1 MNKIFCTY
9 FFHTHTHLQHR
20 NTCSEVVCPLYLSW
34 HEAEET
40 PALSVSCLQ
49 GCPYKGEA
57 MVPHFHI
64 FMSSVPLFRCLM
76 VAVLFFIF
84 PSSIPNSFYLFI
96 ILLCP
101 LFPHLSILKTFM
113 PLCWDLAALCAIES
127 CLTYRVSF
135 LVPPQ
140 PFLPL
145 HILLIQTLQSVLQ
158 ISATMRLH
166 RSPKLKLWKTLLPSR
181 LGSSYLQN

>member
-1 MNKIFCTY
+1 
-9 FFHTHTHLQHR
+9 
-20 NTCSEVVCPLYLSW
+20 
-34 HEAEET
+34 
-40 PALSVSCLQ
+40 
-49 GCPYKGEA
+49 

-96 ILLCP
+96 TLLCP

-113 PLCWDLAALCAIES
+113 PLCWDLDALCAIDP
-127 CLTYRVSF
+127 CLIYRVSF

-158 ISATMRLH
+158 ISATMRLL

-181 LGSSYLQN
+181 LGSSYLQNWIKERLNSIHPQGLRLQNHLHAFNYTSYRVICWVFLKTEQQ